1 MGAICELCG
10 KDVPETRST
19 WVEGTQLKLCKDCQ
33 RFGDKVKS
41 GTSESPTKVVIE
53 SRLQQRER
61 RMRSR
66 DIYKEEDAFE
76 LADDYSKRIRDSR
89 NAKGWTHEQ
98 LGAKINERV
107 TILSK
112 IESGTMKPTDDLVS
126 KLEKSLGIILIEKVP
141 LIKSE
146 GKTSKSGAT
155 FTLGDLIKKK

>member
-76 LADDYSKRIRDSR
+76 LADDYSKRIRDGR

-112 IESGTMKPTDDLVS
+112 IESGSMKPTDDLVS
-126 KLEKSLGIILIEKVP
+126 KLEKSLGIVLIEKVP
-141 LIKSE
+141 LIKQE
-146 GKTSKSGAT
+146 GKTSASGAT